1 MESQRNIGP
10 FRRSQAASLM
20 NVILHAYACEVTPEL
35 HAGSIPFK
43 SETISSSQNH
53 GTFGA
58 VPADPK
64 RELFD
69 DSQYLFR

>member
-10 FRRSQAASLM
+10 FLRSQAASLL
-20 NVILHAYACEVTPEL
+20 NGILHAYSDEVTPEL
-35 HAGSIPFK
+35 HVGSIPFK
-43 SETISSSQNH
+43 SGTVSSTQNH

-58 VPADPK
+58 VPSDPK